1 MTMKKTNS
9 KQTNKKGFSTSPKN
23 STGIIGNKGSQL
35 AKIAEGDLGLTVM
48 DSIQTESIT
57 DSLDDANRTQLVHK
71 LPAMNERMDGEFF
84 EAVF

>member
-1 MTMKKTNS
+1 
-9 KQTNKKGFSTSPKN
+9 
-23 STGIIGNKGSQL
+23 
-35 AKIAEGDLGLTVM
+35 M